1 MSNLVNYAKDELAR
15 IDHSDDMQD
24 LIDRDIL
31 ELIETFSNQ
40 EHSNTTGAYVLGVF
54 NRLVKFMPLTPLT
67 GDDNEWED
75 ISDISGDTCYQ
86 NKRCSRIFKDKD
98 GRAYDIEYRYFVDEN
113 GVSYTNKNSTE
124 YISFPYCP
132 NEPLEEKEKDKE

>member
-1 MSNLVNYAKDELAR
+1 MSNLVDFAKEELAR
-15 IDHSDDMQD
+15 IDHSDDMQC

-40 EHSNTTGAYVLGVF
+40 EHSDTTGAYVLGMF
-54 NRLVKFMPLTPLT
+54 NRLVTFMPLTPLT
-67 GDDNEWED
+67 GEDDEWED

-98 GRAYDIEYRYFVDEN
+98 SRAYDSTYRYFVDEN
-113 GVSYTNKNSTE
+113 GWSYINKDSRE

-132 NEPLEEKEKDKE
+132 NEPLKEKEIKE